1 MVGIDIG
8 APGELEVGRS
18 RTVTTTSFEIACEVE
33 MRKPVRCLLC
43 AGWMLMMLGGRAGA
57 QRAPSPATSVAT
69 LHQLAGVVLD
79 SAGTAVPLA
88 DLRLTVAD
96 GRGFA
101 SSTDE
106 RGRFRIAGIPAGI
119 GQLEV
124 KRLGFRPYV
133 RSVVVPQA
141 DAAGDMRIFL
151 APAVAQ
157 LSGIEV
163 NESRDESDP
172 ALAGFYARRRSN
184 TFGHSLDRAEI
195 EATHAQRASEA
206 LRIVPGVLVQPSRRI
221 GNVVRVRNCRP
232 TVWLDGVRL
241 PGAELD
247 EVTSVDDV
255 AAVEIYKSLAGLP
268 QQFIDRTNP
277 CGAIRIWSRTH

>member
-1 MVGIDIG
+1 
-8 APGELEVGRS
+8 
-18 RTVTTTSFEIACEVE
+18 
-33 MRKPVRCLLC
+33 MRKAVRRLLC
-43 AGWMLMMLGGRAGA
+43 AGGMLVMLGALAGA
-57 QRAPSPATSVAT
+57 QRAPSPATSVAI
-69 LHQLAGVVLD
+69 LHQLTGVVLD

-88 DLRLTVAD
+88 DLGLTAD
-96 GRGFA
+96 GRRFA

-106 RGRFRIAGIPAGI
+106 RGRFHLAGVPAGVWR
-119 GQLEV
+119 LEV
-124 KRLGFRPYV
+124 KRLGYRPYV
-133 RSVVVPQA
+133 RSVVVA
-141 DAAGDMRIFL
+141 DGDAAGEMRVVL
-151 APAVAQ
+151 APAAAQ

-184 TFGHSLDRAEI
+184 SFGHYLDRVEI
-195 EATHAQRASEA
+195 EATHAQRTSEA
-206 LRIVPGVLVQPSRRI
+206 LRTVPGVLVQPSRRI

-241 PGAELD
+241 PDAELD
-247 EVTSVDDV
+247 EVTSIDDV

-277 CGAIRIWSRTH
+277 CGAILIWSRTH